1 VSDVLISRGPLAGQ
15 RARELGARAFTRRG
29 EVVLPLEAGPVE
41 RPQTRALLA
50 HELTHAA
57 QQRALGPNLPA
68 EDSAAGAMLE
78 QQARD
83 VERRIL
89 GSQPPD
95 AGPQDLRQ
103 PWLPPV
109 APSVQAPSS
118 PASIQRQTEE
128 PAMTSPAVGNAFD
141 PFALLPQL
149 PVTEPPAQPA
159 DVVAGQPPPAL
170 IAPGQDDDFGPARA
184 RLLTIAGQRLLDL
197 DDSAA
202 IRSLADGIYRRVL
215 ARLRRELL
223 VDRERSGLLSDFR

>member
-1 VSDVLISRGPLAGQ
+1 VSDVLVSRGPLAGQ
-15 RARELGARAFTRRG
+15 RARELGARAFTRHG

-89 GSQPPD
+89 GSQPPN

-103 PWLPPV
+103 PWPPP
-109 APSVQAPSS
+109 AEPSVQAPSS
-118 PASIQRQTEE
+118 PASVQRQTEE
-128 PAMTSPAVGNAFD
+128 PALTSPAVGNAFD
-141 PFALLPQL
+141 PFALLPQP
-149 PVTEPPAQPA
+149 PVTEPPARPA

-170 IAPGQDDDFGPARA
+170 IAPGHDDDFGPARA

-202 IRSLADGIYRRVL
+202 IGSLADGIYRRVL